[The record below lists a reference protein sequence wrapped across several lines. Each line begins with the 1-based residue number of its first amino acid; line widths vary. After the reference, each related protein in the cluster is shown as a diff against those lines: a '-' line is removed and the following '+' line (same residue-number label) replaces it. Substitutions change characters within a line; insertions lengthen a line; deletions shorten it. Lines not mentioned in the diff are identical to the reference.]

1 MKMKDYI
8 KAGVGLALGVAAYKI
23 TLSIGV
29 GMAEKY
35 LTRKANDDEHMAK
48 LKELNPKQYEEMQK
62 YRTKKDEE
70 ES

>member
-1 MKMKDYI
+1 MKTKDYI

-23 TLSIGV
+23 TLGICV
-29 GMAEKY
+29 GMAEDY
-35 LTRKANDDEHMAK
+35 LTHKANDDKHMAD
-48 LKELNPKQYEEMQK
+48 LKERNPKHYEEMKK